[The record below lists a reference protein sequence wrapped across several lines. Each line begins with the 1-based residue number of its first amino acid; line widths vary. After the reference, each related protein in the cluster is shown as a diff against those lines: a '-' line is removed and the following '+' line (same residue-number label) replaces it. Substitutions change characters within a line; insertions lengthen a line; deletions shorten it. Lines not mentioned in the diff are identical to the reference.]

1 MSSNENVTGSP
12 FRGKRTSRTGAKGL
26 HPLHDAAMRLAD
38 LGRGGKKLVATRD
51 LVAMLLSHGA
61 RAWRAT
67 QPEASIHLH
76 VTSPNRK
83 HPICLRLR

>member
-12 FRGKRTSRTGAKGL
+12 VGRKRAQKTGAKGL

-51 LVAMLLSHGA
+51 LVAMLLAHGA

-67 QPEASIHLH
+67 QPDARIHLH

-83 HPICLRLR
+83 HPICMRLR